1 MKKEDWEKAK
11 SRLRAPLGQVDL
23 LCDGYSVTLVNECIS
38 MFRNGIA
45 VYVNGEIRGS
55 WFVQDCEERRRFI
68 PQKETS
74 LMTRKQIAAYNK
86 MPKKDGGHLKS
97 SARKPSRPIRHTGRT
112 GRRLSS
118 ILKPTMPTSALSRR
132 NKAKEYISMARK
144 KVTSVPAL
152 ADWGAVDNALRDIRE
167 CQHTLAEMAVQRDRQ
182 IDSIKADYAQGALP
196 LQNRVKALESEVK
209 AYVDLHRAELDG
221 KSRALNFGTV
231 GYRVSSKLMLASSRV
246 AEAIATLKVLGHTEL
261 IKTTETLDREA
272 LKRQPGD
279 ILQQVGAYI
288 RTVDEFY
295 YDVSSKEADA

>member
-86 MPKKDGGHLKS
+86 MPKKDRGPLKKFREKTFT
-97 SARKPSRPIRHTGRT
+97 AYQTHWTNWQ
-112 GRRLSS
+112 
-118 ILKPTMPTSALSRR
+118 PTMPTSALSRR

>member
-1 MKKEDWEKAK
+1 
-11 SRLRAPLGQVDL
+11 
-23 LCDGYSVTLVNECIS
+23 
-38 MFRNGIA
+38 
-45 VYVNGEIRGS
+45 
-55 WFVQDCEERRRFI
+55 
-68 PQKETS
+68 
-74 LMTRKQIAAYNK
+74 
-86 MPKKDGGHLKS
+86 
-97 SARKPSRPIRHTGRT
+97 
-112 GRRLSS
+112 
-118 ILKPTMPTSALSRR
+118 
-132 NKAKEYISMARK
+132 MARK

-261 IKTTETLDREA
+261 IKTTEIRIVGE
-272 LKRQPGD
+272 PG
-279 ILQQVGAYI
+279 LPGTNTRYGSPCN
-288 RTVDEFY
+288 RG
-295 YDVSSKEADA
+295 

>member
-1 MKKEDWEKAK
+1 
-11 SRLRAPLGQVDL
+11 
-23 LCDGYSVTLVNECIS
+23 
-38 MFRNGIA
+38 
-45 VYVNGEIRGS
+45 
-55 WFVQDCEERRRFI
+55 
-68 PQKETS
+68 
-74 LMTRKQIAAYNK
+74 
-86 MPKKDGGHLKS
+86 
-97 SARKPSRPIRHTGRT
+97 
-112 GRRLSS
+112 
-118 ILKPTMPTSALSRR
+118 
-132 NKAKEYISMARK
+132 MARK

-288 RTVDEFY
+288 RTVDELL
-295 YDVSSKEADA
+295 VRSSISCRSLSLAGRRATPLRRLSCQTCMRLLPLSSATLPP

>member
-1 MKKEDWEKAK
+1 
-11 SRLRAPLGQVDL
+11 
-23 LCDGYSVTLVNECIS
+23 
-38 MFRNGIA
+38 
-45 VYVNGEIRGS
+45 
-55 WFVQDCEERRRFI
+55 
-68 PQKETS
+68 
-74 LMTRKQIAAYNK
+74 
-86 MPKKDGGHLKS
+86 
-97 SARKPSRPIRHTGRT
+97 
-112 GRRLSS
+112 
-118 ILKPTMPTSALSRR
+118 
-132 NKAKEYISMARK
+132 MARK

-196 LQNRVKALESEVK
+196 LQNRVKA
-209 AYVDLHRAELDG
+209 YVDLHRAELDG

-246 AEAIATLKVLGHTEL
+246 AEAIATLKVLGHAEL

>member
-1 MKKEDWEKAK
+1 
-11 SRLRAPLGQVDL
+11 
-23 LCDGYSVTLVNECIS
+23 
-38 MFRNGIA
+38 
-45 VYVNGEIRGS
+45 
-55 WFVQDCEERRRFI
+55 
-68 PQKETS
+68 
-74 LMTRKQIAAYNK
+74 
-86 MPKKDGGHLKS
+86 
-97 SARKPSRPIRHTGRT
+97 
-112 GRRLSS
+112 
-118 ILKPTMPTSALSRR
+118 
-132 NKAKEYISMARK
+132 MARK
-144 KVTSVPAL
+144 KVISAPAL

-196 LQNRVKALESEVK
+196 LQNRVK

>member
-1 MKKEDWEKAK
+1 
-11 SRLRAPLGQVDL
+11 
-23 LCDGYSVTLVNECIS
+23 
-38 MFRNGIA
+38 
-45 VYVNGEIRGS
+45 
-55 WFVQDCEERRRFI
+55 
-68 PQKETS
+68 
-74 LMTRKQIAAYNK
+74 
-86 MPKKDGGHLKS
+86 
-97 SARKPSRPIRHTGRT
+97 
-112 GRRLSS
+112 
-118 ILKPTMPTSALSRR
+118 
-132 NKAKEYISMARK
+132 MARK
-144 KVTSVPAL
+144 KVTSVPSL
-152 ADWGAVDNALRDIRE
+152 ADWGAVDNALRDNRE

-246 AEAIATLKVLGHTEL
+246 AEAIATLKVLGHAEL

>member
-1 MKKEDWEKAK
+1 
-11 SRLRAPLGQVDL
+11 
-23 LCDGYSVTLVNECIS
+23 
-38 MFRNGIA
+38 
-45 VYVNGEIRGS
+45 
-55 WFVQDCEERRRFI
+55 
-68 PQKETS
+68 
-74 LMTRKQIAAYNK
+74 
-86 MPKKDGGHLKS
+86 
-97 SARKPSRPIRHTGRT
+97 
-112 GRRLSS
+112 
-118 ILKPTMPTSALSRR
+118 
-132 NKAKEYISMARK
+132 MARK

-182 IDSIKADYAQGALP
+182 IDSIKADYAQG
-196 LQNRVKALESEVK
+196 
-209 AYVDLHRAELDG
+209 AELDG

>member
-1 MKKEDWEKAK
+1 MASLIDHAIYPVLLSAHHPVFGKFKACGDQLCL
-11 SRLRAPLGQVDL
+11 RLTHGTV
-23 LCDGYSVTLVNECIS
+23 I
-38 MFRNGIA
+38 
-45 VYVNGEIRGS
+45 
-55 WFVQDCEERRRFI
+55 
-68 PQKETS
+68 
-74 LMTRKQIAAYNK
+74 
-86 MPKKDGGHLKS
+86 GH
-97 SARKPSRPIRHTGRT
+97 IRHHTQRSTEGIYCQIDCSSFFHFLPD
-112 GRRLSS
+112 RRVK
-118 ILKPTMPTSALSRR
+118 IQ
-132 NKAKEYISMARK
+132 
-144 KVTSVPAL
+144 
-152 ADWGAVDNALRDIRE
+152 DNALRDIRE

>member
-1 MKKEDWEKAK
+1 
-11 SRLRAPLGQVDL
+11 
-23 LCDGYSVTLVNECIS
+23 
-38 MFRNGIA
+38 
-45 VYVNGEIRGS
+45 
-55 WFVQDCEERRRFI
+55 
-68 PQKETS
+68 
-74 LMTRKQIAAYNK
+74 
-86 MPKKDGGHLKS
+86 
-97 SARKPSRPIRHTGRT
+97 
-112 GRRLSS
+112 
-118 ILKPTMPTSALSRR
+118 
-132 NKAKEYISMARK
+132 MARK

-231 GYRVSSKLMLASSRV
+231 GYRVSSKLMLASNRV
-246 AEAIATLKVLGHTEL
+246 AEAIATLKVLGHAEL

-288 RTVDEFY
+288 RTVDEFLSRAQSASQIRATS
-295 YDVSSKEADA
+295 VCTLLLPKVQAMMRARRSTQIGSTTSSIGCRSRVPTALLQTLATPKSLSSPAPRTVCCTKRRPKARRLIWSC